1 MDLDTGTVQT
11 YSFKSHAE
19 KTLVLQAFK
28 NPVQNTGLVPSAH
41 AHIDRMPVSEP
52 FREPPP
58 FAPIFHDIQN
68 GIEHLKVVVGDIA
81 SMDGETIRYTLVLH
95 LANLHHATIL
105 TYFAPLDN
113 ILSEHSLVSS
123 SGEASHV
130 VKRDFVLH
138 GNVPPSQDIFVHPTK
153 NGAAVGGPVPLA
165 SPHFPFGI
173 TAPARAPTCPESWRR
188 GRNGGRTPTPRVP
201 RSSPGSWARNP
212 RWPDARGPR
221 RSPA

>member
-1 MDLDTGTVQT
+1 MF
-11 YSFKSHAE
+11 SFLASSS
-19 KTLVLQAFK
+19 TLMRSPEAYCPSKILCLISLQIISPTLGISTFPPRVK
-28 NPVQNTGLVPSAH
+28 LQISYRIRYLNFNPRWNACQA
-41 AHIDRMPVSEP
+41 
-52 FREPPP
+52 
-58 FAPIFHDIQN
+58 IFHFKTQRKIVFSTHKPLTKDI
-68 GIEHLKVVVGDIA
+68 GR
-81 SMDGETIRYTLVLH
+81 DGKKSNL
-95 LANLHHATIL
+95 LA
-105 TYFAPLDN
+105 FG
-113 ILSEHSLVSS
+113 HSPENEVSS
-123 SGEASHV
+123 GLGRLERTPYTAT
-130 VKRDFVLH
+130 F
-138 GNVPPSQDIFVHPTK
+138 PPSQDIFVHPTK